1 MNKEKISQNF
11 INRIKDLK
19 KRSRIKNNEELAQ
32 KMGISKSA
40 LNNYLYGKMNDT
52 SGEKEVRLPNIE
64 KSIELCK
71 LFGVSLDYLFGLDDC
86 EHPNNAYITKVTG
99 LSNKSVEVLRQMN
112 ATRPQSH
119 DGITIIN
126 KEYEASDNAYLNIES
141 LNLILEDTYNSWLE
155 KERTSERKS
164 VPYNTPLFYLYE
176 AIYSGNYKAI
186 YADESEEGKIKLYP
200 QKASEHIFLHDDK
213 TGEYFTIQSSDMQ
226 KRICIDKITS
236 WINEREEA
244 LKDGKH

>member
-11 INRIKDLK
+11 INRINDLK
-19 KRSRIKNNEELAQ
+19 KRSGIKNNEELAQ

-40 LNNYLYGKMNDT
+40 LNNYLYGKANDAN
-52 SGEKEVRLPNIE
+52 GEKEVRIPNIE
-64 KSIELCK
+64 TSIRLCE

-99 LSNKSVEVLRQMN
+99 LSDKSVEVLRQMN
-112 ATRPQSH
+112 ATRPRSH
-119 DGITIIN
+119 NGVMIIN

-164 VPYNTPLFYLYE
+164 VPYNTPLYYLYR
-176 AIYSGNYKAI
+176 AIFSGKYKSVRVN
-186 YADESEEGKIKLYP
+186 EFQGKIELRP
-200 QKASEHIFLHDDK
+200 QEASDHIFLHDDE
-213 TGEYFTIQSSDMQ
+213 TGEYFPIQSSDIL

-244 LKDGKH
+244 LKNGNY